1 MVDDSVNVFLRKYF
15 LEKLINDFLT
25 TILLISTTW
34 IKILNDVLC
43 MYSKTYIDGSL
54 KFASPPSLCWSRGRG
69 ESLSSPCIPCIISFI
84 PASDPVSVPWLD
96 ISRIAK
102 TRDM

>member
-43 MYSKTYIDGSL
+43 MYSKTYIDGS
-54 KFASPPSLCWSRGRG
+54 R
-69 ESLSSPCIPCIISFI
+69 
-84 PASDPVSVPWLD
+84 
-96 ISRIAK
+96 
-102 TRDM
+102 